1 MEHHNTIGCILA
13 GRSKTLLLKNC
24 VLLRPDP
31 SQHVWRWVRAISD
44 PLEHLLNQV
53 EIKHHGELICKQFK
67 EREIRCKTETSCGRI
82 SVELGQAR
90 GKYGQPKHYPIL
102 YVSIAHAT

>member
-1 MEHHNTIGCILA
+1 MADILQALNLRQNSSFQTENSDRSGNTTTLGCILA

-31 SQHVWRWVRAISD
+31 SLHVWRWVRAISD

-53 EIKHHGELICKQFK
+53 EIRHKPSY
-67 EREIRCKTETSCGRI
+67 T
-82 SVELGQAR
+82 AN
-90 GKYGQPKHYPIL
+90 
-102 YVSIAHAT
+102 